1 MFIFC
6 ISPEA
11 HKIIRYGK
19 GVSPRPLLDRSLYN
33 KHLESH
39 VVEEYPLPASCIKYM
54 DEVIDSVSKL
64 MIQLTIRNTL

>member
-11 HKIIRYGK
+11 HNIIRCGK
-19 GVSPRPLLDRSLYN
+19 GVSPRPSLDRSIYN

-39 VVEEYPLPASCIKYM
+39 AVKEYPLPASCIKYI
-54 DEVIDSVSKL
+54 DAVIDSVSKP
-64 MIQLTIRNTL
+64 MMQLTIRNTL